1 MGLVVLD
8 LQGIA
13 RMMPRGAMSPS
24 LHAGVTV
31 ATYTVSTVYVEGV
44 YPNGGRIVIDD
55 PTPGS
60 IAIGATLGLT
70 LTTALGSGY
79 QLAFD
84 LSDTWLRLPIVAGP
98 ANTSAHAPTT
108 TRYSRHSVF
117 NLGLDFV
124 LDAKR
129 GRRY

>member
-1 MGLVVLD
+1 
-8 LQGIA
+8 
-13 RMMPRGAMSPS
+13 
-24 LHAGVTV
+24 
-31 ATYTVSTVYVEGV
+31 
-44 YPNGGRIVIDD
+44 
-55 PTPGS
+55 
-60 IAIGATLGLT
+60 LGLT